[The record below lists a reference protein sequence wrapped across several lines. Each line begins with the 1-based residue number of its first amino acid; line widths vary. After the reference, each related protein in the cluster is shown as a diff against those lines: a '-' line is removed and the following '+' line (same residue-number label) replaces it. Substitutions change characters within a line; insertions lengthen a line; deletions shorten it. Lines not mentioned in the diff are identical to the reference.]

1 MDKKEL
7 LKKLEALFKIKELK
21 ESFKTQA
28 DIISWA
34 NKVAPILLFVNQ
46 QYYLNFIQNSHK
58 LYLNLSSYTIIPAFN
73 IMKSQVEMAIEELK
87 LRIEME
93 EALPEQMYF
102 SENSQLDIQ
111 KQIAR
116 IIRQAQKTL
125 WVFDGYM
132 DEKIVEE
139 LTEVSALEIKLLTQ
153 KTKGLFNQR
162 LIAAKAQFPSKEIEA
177 RLSDKSHDRF
187 YIIDKDQV
195 WTLGASFKD
204 AGQKATLLSKV
215 KDDADKQKMIGDFE
229 VWWKSAK
236 AIQ

>member
-21 ESFKTQA
+21 ESFKTQE

-46 QYYLNFIQNSHK
+46 QYYVNFIQNSHK
-58 LYLNLSSYTIIPAFN
+58 LYLNLSSCTIIPAFN

-93 EALPEQMYF
+93 ESLPEQMYF

-116 IIRQAQKTL
+116 IIRQAQIAL
-125 WVFDGYM
+125 WIFNGYM

-139 LTEVSALEIKLLTQ
+139 LIEVAALEIKLLTQ

-162 LIAAKAQFPSKEIEA
+162 LAALKAQFPAKMIEA
-177 RLSDKSHDRF
+177 RLSNKSHDRF
-187 YIIDKDQV
+187 FIVDKDQV
-195 WTLGASFKD
+195 WTLGASYNK
-204 AGQKATLLSKV
+204 AGQKATLLSKI
-215 KDDADKQKMIGDFE
+215 KSDTEKQKVIDGFKA
-229 VWWKSAK
+229 WWKSSN
-236 AIQ
+236 AIS